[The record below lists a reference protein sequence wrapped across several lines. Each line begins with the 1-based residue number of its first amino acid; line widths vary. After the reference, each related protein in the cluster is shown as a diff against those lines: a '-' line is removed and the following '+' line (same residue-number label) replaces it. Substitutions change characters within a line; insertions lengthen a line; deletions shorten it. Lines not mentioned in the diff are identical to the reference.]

1 MLFSTSTE
9 IINLIEASTSTA
21 MLSECKVQEEVGV
34 EFFLSLRDF
43 ALVFNPFLSPS
54 FHLRQGVDLDE
65 ICPDEWDSR

>member
-1 MLFSTSTE
+1 
-9 IINLIEASTSTA
+9 